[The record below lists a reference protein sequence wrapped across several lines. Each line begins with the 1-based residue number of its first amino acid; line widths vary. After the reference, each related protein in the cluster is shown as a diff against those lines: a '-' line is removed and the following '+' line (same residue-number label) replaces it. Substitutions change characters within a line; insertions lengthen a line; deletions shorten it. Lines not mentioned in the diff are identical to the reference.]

1 MAYIKGEKKP
11 SDGSCIFCHK
21 RDSQKDAE
29 DYIVARSEHV
39 YVILNRYP
47 YNNGHVMI
55 LPFEHV
61 STPEELHTEALLDLT
76 ITTNKALAVLRKVY
90 NPPAFNTGANI
101 GGAAGAGI
109 AAHYH
114 FHIVPRWGGD
124 ANFMTVVGDTRVIP
138 DTLENTWAALSSAWQ
153 ELFRA
158 EV

>member
-11 SDGSCIFCHK
+11 SDGSCIFCNK
-21 RDSQKDAE
+21 RESQNDAE
-29 DYIVARSEHV
+29 DYLVARSEHV

-47 YNNGHVMI
+47 YNSGHVMI

-61 STPEELHTEALLDLT
+61 STPEELDTDALLDLT
-76 ITTNKALAVLRKVY
+76 VTTNKALTVLRKVY

-101 GGAAGAGI
+101 GEAAGAGI

-138 DTLENTWAALSSAWQ
+138 DTLENTWAALSSAWH
-153 ELFRA
+153 ELFR
-158 EV
+158 E